1 MFDSQVFID
10 PWDDPVTYA
19 IPFFI
24 LFMVVELISLKY
36 LDNEPDEFGSPER
49 MGYEG
54 KDTATNL
61 LLGVGS
67 VAINFFARAAA
78 FVLYLALYAITPLRM
93 SPKDWWTWVIA
104 FLLIDFLWY
113 SYHRASHRI
122 RILWAMHQAHHSSVY
137 FNYAV
142 ALRQK
147 WNPWGEL
154 LFWIPVP
161 LLGIPPWMIFF
172 VWSCNLIYQFWVHTE
187 TIPKL
192 WAPFE
197 FIFNTPSHHRVHH
210 ASDREYLD
218 RNYGGILII
227 WDRLFGSY
235 AEETRRPVYGLTKPV
250 GTFNP
255 LRLQYGEFGE
265 AISDVRRAASWRER
279 AGYLFGPPG
288 WQPPTDEANEPET
301 VSA

>member
-1 MFDSQVFID
+1 MVTQEFTHCLEAVLFIS
-10 PWDDPVTYA
+10 PFDDPVTYA
-19 IPFFI
+19 APFFV

-36 LDNEPDEFGSPER
+36 LDNDPQDGPAR
-49 MGYEG
+49 KGYER
-54 KDTATNL
+54 KDTETNL
-61 LLGVGS
+61 LMGLGS
-67 VAINFFARAAA
+67 VVINTFARAAA
-78 FVLYLALYAITPLRM
+78 LLLYVALWAWTPLRLDARD
-93 SPKDWWTWVIA
+93 PWTWVIA
-104 FLLIDFLWY
+104 ILLIDLLWY
-113 SYHRASHRI
+113 LYHRASHRV

-172 VWSCNLIYQFWVHTE
+172 VWSLNLIYQFWVHTE

-192 WAPFE
+192 WAPIE
-197 FIFNTPSHHRVHH
+197 FVLNTPSHHRVHH
-210 ASDREYLD
+210 ASDAEYLD

-227 WDRLFGSY
+227 WDRLFGTF

-250 GTFNP
+250 DTYNP
-255 LRLQYGEFGE
+255 LKLQYGEF
-265 AISDVRRAASWRER
+265 RAAFADWRSAR
-279 AGYLFGPPG
+279 TWRDKLGFLFGPPG
-288 WQPPTDEANEPET
+288 WEPNR
-301 VSA
+301 